1 LGSTPRFGLSYPE
14 LTDAP
19 NGPEQIKAL
28 AEDVDARLSRLYRV
42 PAGQSRPTDEVGT
55 SFLIWDDAANAAF
68 RWDGSAWQPFPA
80 ATAGGGGGGGGGG
93 TSLLS
98 TVSATFAATATQ
110 SIPPNTDTVVAFGV
124 EQAADPAVTRS
135 TSGAGHKFTLSQT
148 RLWIV
153 AATIRFAAHSDTGG
167 RTVELRAGA
176 TVLAKQG
183 EGDPAEPAWTRS
195 LSVPRK
201 LPAGTVITVV
211 VRHDADTALS
221 LEPASGSYVHIDI
234 AGV

>member
-1 LGSTPRFGLSYPE
+1 LGSTPRFTLSYPA

-19 NGPEQIKAL
+19 NGPAQLQEL
-28 AEDVDARLSRLYRV
+28 ANDVEMWLCRDFPCTSTT
-42 PAGQSRPTDEVGT
+42 RPTGVPEG
-55 SFLIWDDAANAAF
+55 F
-68 RWDGSAWQPFPA
+68 RIRESDTGNQLVWTGSAWAQVN
-80 ATAGGGGGGGGGG
+80 GGTVSGGGGGGG

-98 TVSATFAATATQ
+98 TVSATYAATTAQ

-124 EQAADPAVTRS
+124 EQQADPGVTRS